1 MEVKM
6 ENDFD
11 KDIMFEDLPA
21 TYETARKSL
30 RKRILQSIKQ
40 NNENDVYDY
49 EAAIMR
55 LNDLISELAMIEL
68 KLTVL
73 SDLDNDIDNE
83 PKLLLD

>member
-1 MEVKM
+1 MEK
-6 ENDFD
+6 DFD
-11 KDIMFEDLPA
+11 KDIMFEDLAA
-21 TYETARKSL
+21 TYEIARKSL

-40 NNENDVYDY
+40 INENDVYDY
-49 EAAIMR
+49 EAAVTR

>member
-1 MEVKM
+1 M

-11 KDIMFEDLPA
+11 KDIMFEDLAA
-21 TYETARKSL
+21 TYKTARKSL

-40 NNENDVYDY
+40 INENDVYDHD
-49 EAAIMR
+49 AAMLR
-55 LNDLISELAMIEL
+55 LNDLINELAMIEL

>member
-1 MEVKM
+1 M

-11 KDIMFEDLPA
+11 KDIMFEDLVA

-30 RKRILQSIKQ
+30 HKRILQSIKQ
-40 NNENDVYDY
+40 INENDVYDY
-49 EAAIMR
+49 DAAVMR
-55 LNDLISELAMIEL
+55 LNDLIGELAMIEL